1 MKSLL
6 VWLVVLGTLGGGGY
20 YAYQKWPEKVAFWR
34 TAEKADAAKKSGRP
48 TTAVVTPRN
57 ISFAISAAGEI
68 TPAEQVS
75 VRPEVSGRIATMP
88 VDLGDKVKKGDV
100 LFTLDDSDLQIE
112 RSQRQTE
119 IEATKLQIEGARL
132 TFEKLQLDFERT
144 KQVFEN
150 KLPLDRSQRQT
161 DVEAAKLQIEGARLA
176 LERLQLN
183 FDRTKQ
189 LYENKLIAKELFEN
203 AQTELDQAR
212 NAHALARNNY
222 DKLLTR
228 EVLENA
234 KIEVDLA
241 RNNHALAR
249 NSYERSLKALQLVED
264 RISRTKIIAPFDCT
278 ILTRPVSVGQAVSGS
293 GGVNSGTEVL
303 TIADLSELIIN
314 AHINQAD
321 VTRMTV
327 NQRVQIEVEAV
338 AGLRLFGRVDRIA
351 PQATIKNGI
360 KGFST
365 RIIVKNDEKSGVR
378 PGMTAN
384 LTIPL
389 QAADNVLAVPLAA
402 VFSDQ
407 GDRFV
412 YVKQDDKFARA
423 PILIGVTDY
432 DYAEV
437 TKGLQGGETV
447 SLVTPADE
455 VGKVQQAF
463 GAAAKGGKGGKSSK
477 GGEGKGGAP
486 GGSSA
491 SGGGSSGGSKGGPG
505 GSSGG
510 TGGTRSSSG
519 GGERRGPPSQ

>member
-20 YAYQKWPEKVAFWR
+20 YAYQKWPDKVAFWK
-34 TAEKADAAKKSGRP
+34 TGAKADDAKKFSRP
-48 TTAVVTPRN
+48 TTAEVSSRN

-75 VRPEVSGRIATMP
+75 VRPEVGGRIDKMP
-88 VDLGDKVKKGDV
+88 VDIGDKVAKNKI

-132 TFEKLQLDFERT
+132 TLEKLQLDYDRT

-150 KLPLDRSQRQT
+150 KLPLDRNQRQT
-161 DVEAAKLQIEGARLA
+161 EIEAAKLQIEGARLA
-176 LERLQLN
+176 LEKLQLN
-183 FDRTKQ
+183 FDRSKQ
-189 LYENKLIAKELFEN
+189 LFADKLLAKEIFEN
-203 AQTELDQAR
+203 AKTELDQAR
-212 NAHALARNNY
+212 NNHALARNSY
-222 DKLLTR
+222 DKLLAS
-228 EVLENA
+228 EVLEKA

-241 RNNHALAR
+241 SNAHALSR

-264 RISRTKIIAPFDCT
+264 RISKTKITAPFDCT

-321 VTRMTV
+321 VTRISV
-327 NQRVQIEVEAV
+327 NQKVQIEVEAV
-338 AGLRLFGRVDRIA
+338 AGLKLFGRVDRIA

-412 YVKQDDKFARA
+412 YVKQGDKFTRA

-432 DYAEV
+432 DFAEV

-447 SLVTPADE
+447 SLVTPAEE

-463 GAAAKGGKGGKSSK
+463 GAAAKGGKGG
-477 GGEGKGGAP
+477 GKGGDAK
-486 GGSSA
+486 GGSKTGGTAPSA
-491 SGGGSSGGSKGGPG
+491 VGGKGSSGSPG
-505 GSSGG
+505 G
-510 TGGTRSSSG
+510 SG
-519 GGERRGPPSQ
+519 GGERRGPPGK

>member
-6 VWLVVLGTLGGGGY
+6 VWLVVLSTLGGGGY
-20 YAYQKWPEKVAFWR
+20 YAYQKWPDKVAFWKA
-34 TAEKADAAKKSGRP
+34 AEKVDAGKKSVRP
-48 TTAVVTPRN
+48 TTAVVTPRD

-75 VRPEVSGRIATMP
+75 VRPEVSGRIEKLP
-88 VDLGDKVKKGDV
+88 VDLGDKVKKGDL
-100 LFTLDDSDLQIE
+100 LFALDDTDLKTEREQRMIEIEGSKLQVTGARLSMEKSQLNFNRTRDLFASKLLSQEVFDNSKNELDVAKNAHDIAKNNLE
-112 RSQRQTE
+112 RSQ
-119 IEATKLQIEGARL
+119 
-132 TFEKLQLDFERT
+132 
-144 KQVFEN
+144 
-150 KLPLDRSQRQT
+150 
-161 DVEAAKLQIEGARLA
+161 
-176 LERLQLN
+176 
-183 FDRTKQ
+183 
-189 LYENKLIAKELFEN
+189 
-203 AQTELDQAR
+203 
-212 NAHALARNNY
+212 
-222 DKLLTR
+222 
-228 EVLENA
+228 
-234 KIEVDLA
+234 
-241 RNNHALAR
+241 
-249 NSYERSLKALQLVED
+249 KALQLVED
-264 RISRTKIIAPFDCT
+264 KLAKTKIIAPFDCT
-278 ILTRPVSVGQAVSGS
+278 ILTRPVSAGQAVSGS

-327 NQRVQIEVEAV
+327 NQKVQIEVEAV

-351 PQATIKNGI
+351 PQATIKSGI

-365 RIIVKNDEKSGVR
+365 RIIVKNDERSGVR

-412 YVKQDDKFARA
+412 YVKQGEKFARA

-437 TKGLQGGETV
+437 TKGLEGGETV

-463 GAAAKGGKGGKSSK
+463 GAAAKGGKGGGK
-477 GGEGKGGAP
+477 GGEGKSGEGKAGSK
-486 GGSSA
+486 GGS
-491 SGGGSSGGSKGGPG
+491 GGKGGPPGSSGGS
-505 GSSGG
+505 
-510 TGGTRSSSG
+510 
-519 GGERRGPPSQ
+519 ERKGPPSQ

>member
-20 YAYQKWPEKVAFWR
+20 YAYQKWPEKVMFWK
-34 TAEKADAAKKSGRP
+34 AAKADDAKKSARP
-48 TTAVVTPRN
+48 TTAVVIPRN

-75 VRPEVSGRIATMP
+75 VRPEVSGRIDKLP
-88 VDLGDKVKKGDV
+88 VDIGDKVKKGDI

-132 TFEKLQLDFERT
+132 SLEKLQLDFERT
-144 KQVFEN
+144 KQIFDN

-161 DVEAAKLQIEGARLA
+161 EIEAAKLQIEGARLA
-176 LERLQLN
+176 LEKLQLN
-183 FDRTKQ
+183 FDRSKQ
-189 LYENKLIAKELFEN
+189 LFEDKLLAKEVFEN
-203 AQTELDQAR
+203 AKTELDQAR
-212 NAHALARNNY
+212 NNHALARNNY

-228 EVLENA
+228 EVLETA

-241 RNNHALAR
+241 RNNHALTR

-264 RISRTKIIAPFDCT
+264 RISKTKITAPFDCT
-278 ILTRPVSVGQAVSGS
+278 ILTRPLSAGQAVSGS

-321 VTRMTV
+321 VTRLKA

-338 AGLRLFGRVDRIA
+338 AGLKLFGRVDRIA

-365 RIIVKNDEKSGVR
+365 RMIVKNDEKSGVR

-402 VFSDQ
+402 VFTDQ
-407 GDRFV
+407 GERFV
-412 YVKQDDKFARA
+412 YVKEEDKFTRT

-447 SLVTPADE
+447 SIVTPAE
-455 VGKVQQAF
+455 ELGKVQQAF
-463 GAAAKGGKGGKSSK
+463 GAAAKGGKGG
-477 GGEGKGGAP
+477 GKGGAGGAGKGGAGAGGGSP
-486 GGSSA
+486 GGAAKGGA
-491 SGGGSSGGSKGGPG
+491 SGGKAPASP
-505 GSSGG
+505 
-510 TGGTRSSSG
+510 
-519 GGERRGPPSQ
+519 

>member
-20 YAYQKWPEKVAFWR
+20 YAYQKWPDKVAFWK
-34 TAEKADAAKKSGRP
+34 TAEKADAAKKTGRP

-75 VRPEVSGRIATMP
+75 VRPEVSGRIATLP
-88 VDLGDKVKKGDV
+88 VDLGDKVKKGAL
-100 LFTLDDSDLQIE
+100 LFALDDSDLQIE

-132 TFEKLQLDFERT
+132 TLEKLQLDYERT
-144 KQVFEN
+144 KQIFEK

-161 DVEAAKLQIEGARLA
+161 EIEAAKLQIEGARLA
-176 LERLQLN
+176 LEKLQLN
-183 FDRTKQ
+183 FDRSKQ
-189 LYENKLIAKELFEN
+189 LFEDKLLAKEVFEN
-203 AQTELDQAR
+203 AKTELDQAR
-212 NAHALARNNY
+212 NNHALARNNY
-222 DKLLTR
+222 DKLLAS

-264 RISRTKIIAPFDCT
+264 RLSKTKITAPFDCT

-321 VTRMTV
+321 VTRLTV
-327 NQRVQIEVEAV
+327 NQKVQIEVEAV
-338 AGLRLFGRVDRIA
+338 AGLKLFGRVDRIA

-412 YVKQDDKFARA
+412 YVKEGDKFARA

-447 SLVTPADE
+447 SLVTPAEE

-463 GAAAKGGKGGKSSK
+463 GAAAKGGKGGK
-477 GGEGKGGAP
+477 GGEGKGSSK
-486 GGSSA
+486 GGSGA
-491 SGGGSSGGSKGGPG
+491 SSGKSGEGSSSGGSKGGSG
-505 GSSGG
+505 GSRTSG
-510 TGGTRSSSG
+510 SG
-519 GGERRGPPSQ
+519 GGERRGPPGQ

>member
-6 VWLVVLGTLGGGGY
+6 IWLVVLGTLGGGGF
-20 YAYQKWPEKVAFWR
+20 YAYQKWPDKVAFWKAAAK
-34 TAEKADAAKKSGRP
+34 AEDAAKKSARP
-48 TTAVVTPRN
+48 TTAVVVPRN

-75 VRPEVSGRIATMP
+75 VRPEVSGRIEKLL
-88 VDLGDKVKKGDV
+88 VDLGDKAKKGDL
-100 LFTLDDSDLQIE
+100 LFALDDSDLQIE

-119 IEATKLQIEGARL
+119 IEATMLQIEGARL
-132 TFEKLQLDFERT
+132 TLEKLQLNFDRT
-144 KQVFEN
+144 KQIFEN

-161 DVEAAKLQIEGARLA
+161 EIEAAKLQIEGARLA
-176 LERLQLN
+176 LEKLQLN
-183 FDRTKQ
+183 FDRSKQ
-189 LYENKLIAKELFEN
+189 LFEGKLLAKEVFEN
-203 AQTELDQAR
+203 AKTELDQAS
-212 NAHALARNNY
+212 NNLALARNNH
-222 DKLLTR
+222 DKLLAW

-264 RISRTKIIAPFDCT
+264 RLSKTKITAPFDCT
-278 ILTRPVSVGQAVSGS
+278 ILTRPVSAGQAVSGS

-303 TIADLSELIIN
+303 TVADLSELIIN

-321 VTRMTV
+321 VTRLTV
-327 NQRVQIEVEAV
+327 NQKVQIEVEAV
-338 AGLRLFGRVDRIA
+338 AGLKLFGRVDRIA

-407 GDRFV
+407 GERFV
-412 YVKQDDKFARA
+412 YVKQGEKFARA

-437 TKGLQGGETV
+437 TKGLEGGETV
-447 SLVTPADE
+447 SLVTPAE
-455 VGKVQQAF
+455 EAGKVQQAF
-463 GAAAKGGKGGKSSK
+463 GAAAKGGKSGGKGSGKGGESKDGSK
-477 GGEGKGGAP
+477 GGSAP
-486 GGSSA
+486 
-491 SGGGSSGGSKGGPG
+491 SGGSKGG
-505 GSSGG
+505 S
-510 TGGTRSSSG
+510 
-519 GGERRGPPSQ
+519 GERKGPPGQ

>member
-6 VWLVVLGTLGGGGY
+6 VWLVVLGTLGGGGFF
-20 YAYQKWPEKVAFWR
+20 AYQKWPDKVAFWR
-34 TAEKADAAKKSGRP
+34 TAEKAEAAKKFARP
-48 TTAVVTPRN
+48 TTAVVIQRN

-75 VRPEVSGRIATMP
+75 VRPEVSGRIEKLP
-88 VDLGDKVKKGDV
+88 VDLGDKVKKGDL
-100 LFTLDDSDLQIE
+100 LFALDDSDLQIE

-119 IEATKLQIEGARL
+119 IEATQLQIEGARL
-132 TFEKLQLDFERT
+132 TLEKLQLDYERT
-144 KQVFEN
+144 KQIFEK

-161 DVEAAKLQIEGARLA
+161 EIEAAKLQIEGARLA
-176 LERLQLN
+176 LEKLQLN
-183 FDRTKQ
+183 FDRSKQ
-189 LYENKLIAKELFEN
+189 LFEDKLLAKEVFEN
-203 AQTELDQAR
+203 AKTELDQAR
-212 NAHALARNNY
+212 NNHALARNNY
-222 DKLLTR
+222 DKLLTS
-228 EVLENA
+228 EVLEHA
-234 KIEVDLA
+234 KIEMDLA

-264 RISRTKIIAPFDCT
+264 RLSKTKITAPFNCT
-278 ILTRPVSVGQAVSGS
+278 ILTRPVSAGQAVSGS

-303 TIADLSELIIN
+303 TVADLSELIIN

-327 NQRVQIEVEAV
+327 NQKVQIEVEAV
-338 AGLRLFGRVDRIA
+338 AGLKLFGRVDRIA

-412 YVKQDDKFARA
+412 YVMQGDKATRA

-447 SLVTPADE
+447 SLVTPAE
-455 VGKVQQAF
+455 EAGKVQQAF
-463 GAAAKGGKGGKSSK
+463 GAAAKGGKGGGPPGGKGGGK
-477 GGEGKGGAP
+477 GGEGKD
-486 GGSSA
+486 
-491 SGGGSSGGSKGGPG
+491 GSKGSGKGAPPGPG
-505 GSSGG
+505 GS
-510 TGGTRSSSG
+510 
-519 GGERRGPPSQ
+519 GERKGPPGQ